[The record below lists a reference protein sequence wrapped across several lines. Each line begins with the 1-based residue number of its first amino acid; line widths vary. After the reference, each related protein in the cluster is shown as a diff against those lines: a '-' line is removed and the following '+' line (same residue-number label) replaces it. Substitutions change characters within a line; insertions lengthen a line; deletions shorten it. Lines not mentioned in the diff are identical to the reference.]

1 MPDDKP
7 TEPTKVTETVK
18 QTKTTPEATTT
29 TTATTATTSG
39 KPKTNGLAI
48 AALILAFL
56 FPIVGLILG
65 IVALTQIKKSNEGGR
80 GLAVASI
87 VISIIMMVMAV
98 LIVFVT
104 FLAVGNLAKQSGV
117 NYDAGKGTVSVTDKE
132 GNTGSFGN
140 SVSLPSGFPSDV
152 PIYKP
157 STIRLAVKSKDNAY
171 NVTFTSKDSPESINQ
186 WYESELSKQGWSS
199 ANSSSID
206 LGVGKTQSF
215 TKGDQQLVYVI
226 YGDKTQYSSDEKTM
240 VSLTVA
246 TQEQ

>member
-1 MPDDKP
+1 MPEDKKP
-7 TEPTKVTETVK
+7 TTPK
-18 QTKTTPEATTT
+18 PEAAQPTPNAAPAAQPT
-29 TTATTATTSG
+29 TTASVAT

-56 FPIVGLILG
+56 IPIVGLILG
-65 IVALTQIKKSNEGGR
+65 IVALSQIKKNNEGGK
-80 GLAVASI
+80 GLAIASI
-87 VISIIMMVMAV
+87 VISIVITLVGIMA
-98 LIVFVT
+98 IFAA
-104 FLAVGNLAKQSGV
+104 FFAAANLAKQSGV

-171 NVTFTSKDSPESINQ
+171 NVTLTSQDSPETINQ
-186 WYESELSKQGWSS
+186 WYESELKKQGWSS

-215 TKGDQQLVYVI
+215 TKGNQQLVYVI

>member
-1 MPDDKP
+1 MPEDKKP
-7 TEPTKVTETVK
+7 TTPKPGVAQPTTNTTTV
-18 QTKTTPEATTT
+18 QPSTTT
-29 TTATTATTSG
+29 TGVTN

-65 IVALTQIKKSNEGGR
+65 IVALTQIKKTNEGGK
-80 GLAVASI
+80 GLAIASIIISI
-87 VISIIMMVMAV
+87 VITVAGI
-98 LIVFVT
+98 
-104 FLAVGNLAKQSGV
+104 LAVFAAFFAAANLAKQNGV

-171 NVTFTSKDSPESINQ
+171 NVTFTSKDSPETINQ